1 MNAIPNHSIRTII
14 KNVFLFNC
22 ANELLIFP
30 EIFIQIH
37 CYHEPKTIFAH
48 VSEAVVK
55 RPSAKDS
62 IDIHFTGNNR

>member
-1 MNAIPNHSIRTII
+1 MNAIPYHSIKTII

-22 ANELLIFP
+22 ADELLIFA

-37 CYHEPKTIFAH
+37 CYHEPRTIFAH